1 MDAVLGYR
9 MGDDGKP
16 YIIEEEAEVV
26 RYIFKAFAE
35 GHSMKE
41 IAAELE
47 KQGVVRR
54 NGRSDWNRSNVN
66 TILHNEKYVG
76 DAVLQIFFLLWI

>member
-41 IAAELE
+41 IAAETLFCIT
-47 KQGVVRR
+47 KSMSVMLFCKSGTPLIV
-54 NGRSDWNRSNVN
+54 
-66 TILHNEKYVG
+66 
-76 DAVLQIFFLLWI
+76 